1 MSRPTESETA
11 SRLPWSE
18 MARDQTSSEPP
29 ESPPPGYTGLGGTI
43 LAGGGGTGITVPQTL
58 VQGYERPLDFL
69 HLFSF
74 VRRVW
79 PENDEFR
86 YKHNMWSRRLDTLGT
101 GLSFKVSLHPL
112 EACLRD
118 FFNESV
124 GYDVGDKFVAK
135 GLRFVDDYNNN
146 VTKEKLYDASLREI
160 RALTHPP
167 LRSHPNIITLLSVEW
182 EPDLNHHDVAWPL
195 LMLEYSEEGTLRDYQ
210 MEKPEMEFLEKMQL
224 CEDVGR
230 ALLAIHGSGIVHGD
244 VKSENIL
251 VFWSAEKGKMVGKV
265 GDFGSSVLDF
275 REDGRRGLPAHTIP
289 WNAPEYDEDI
299 PRDHLKFTD
308 VYSFGMLIFRVML
321 GGINPFKI
329 APFKSDD
336 VDIELRSQELKKD
349 PEFLS
354 LVAMML
360 CERCD
365 ASEADGVCE
374 VLGFTLQHLPAQRD
388 LEKAVIG
395 LCRLTGNSESIP
407 PVALLEE
414 FDYEEVSLTYT
425 LSIVFEADCMILDPF
440 CVRASVIHA
449 LEAVSCSDS
458 AHAHKANFLLFQ
470 LLLNRYGEGV
480 PGASEMTLVWLLH
493 YMNSEGYDE
502 TGHFVARIFDA
513 LGFQHDKEIPLQP
526 LLRQGALK
534 GSHTAFED
542 LKKYYPD
549 AYDETLALFRECG
562 GAMHM
567 TQRSALFPWV
577 DISSLE
583 GIADAIEESPG
594 VELCDIHVTENQD
607 TLLHCAAR
615 SGYLRVVQR
624 LISMGMEV
632 NVVNYLGETPLLAA
646 SRAGHY
652 EVSRYL
658 MEAGAW
664 AGKTRIFG
672 KGPIHFLPFF
682 DDQHIDSVSKLMV
695 RNGAVV
701 DERAT
706 ENPRAAE
713 HEFWVHS
720 PFSPLHCA
728 VMRNHLASIRALLRL
743 GADPYAKDKGRSAIR
758 LACILCH
765 AEALDMMVAA
775 SSRRLSSE
783 NSEPASLA
791 EGVLKPKN
799 RLEDIKE
806 YGGSYE
812 NAKIATLKVLDKY
825 KAINYRDIHENGKH
839 TVLHRAVLA
848 GYPTVVNYLLTD
860 TPSKQ
865 HLDVDYL
872 GSTPLT
878 LAIQMGYRDVFEV
891 LLRHGADIHLRCM
904 ALENG
909 GSYLHFCASEGHQ
922 DVFFPEQLLKHGAL
936 MDQID
941 DKRRTPFTWAVFIGN
956 YPVADLLLQH
966 GADRDGAYE
975 GYTLLDFFL
984 ARSLPLKGIK
994 YMMTCKSNPERPPP
1008 SFICSPRSGRNVFH
1022 AIADAGPEAEKTA
1035 ETKAIFRYLQEL
1047 WPGEEHI
1054 NTCDGTGL
1062 SPLEKAVA
1070 RSKEDLVNMMIAAG
1084 ADPNLGSMGPLYR
1097 ALRKQNWANEQIRK
1111 VGGRWMTRRTKK
1123 IVDNVV
1129 VILKEA
1135 GARVDIDPLTG
1146 SPKQFDASRVF
1157 RGMTTED
1164 FEERHRI
1171 SLAACRDIEAGV
1183 TERYGQAANER
1194 RQWEYLETNPA
1205 GRAILPAVRE
1215 LVSRNDATTLEA
1227 MVRNWLRN
1235 RLPSGQEN
1243 TPPRAPE
1250 NTQLNWREMS
1260 ERRKG
1265 QPGKAPG
1272 MAAGST
1278 NGTQLPKARSEVPR
1292 SSGPKRS
1299 VNPRSGLSQSSS
1311 LDNNPLLPS
1320 SRELETSTNAWPPSN
1335 GSSSALAYRP
1345 PPIKPGSSPGARR
1358 DISRS
1363 FPSNVTSTEPPYRKQ
1378 PIYSISSR
1386 ARRSPPPSLLDTPVP
1401 SLVSP
1406 SSPDIFSPTHGGISQ
1421 LSPSMAT
1428 PAPGNNCP
1436 PPSQPVPVPLH
1447 SLSEASSSSSV
1458 SGSMTMPTVIRET
1471 RSALATSSSQALSQ
1485 PLSLHQGISQPSPS
1499 FQQTSHTP
1507 HRSSSSFRQYTPWTI
1522 PHQKP
1527 PHKILKS
1534 LRPAILP
1541 LLTALAD
1548 SRHSNAI
1555 PRRNLKICLES
1566 HLCMPN
1572 LIDLKWDPAAPLGS
1586 SSVKELQSGV
1596 NKMLKEFSI
1605 VINLKLRVE
1614 ISEER
1619 RTRTMLRVLM
1629 DEDRGITSSDGWLRT
1644 EGAGWEDLERV
1655 EAGIM
1660 FPQET

>member
-1 MSRPTESETA
+1 
-11 SRLPWSE
+11 
-18 MARDQTSSEPP
+18 
-29 ESPPPGYTGLGGTI
+29 
-43 LAGGGGTGITVPQTL
+43 
-58 VQGYERPLDFL
+58 
-69 HLFSF
+69 
-74 VRRVW
+74 
-79 PENDEFR
+79 
-86 YKHNMWSRRLDTLGT
+86 
-101 GLSFKVSLHPL
+101 
-112 EACLRD
+112 
-118 FFNESV
+118 
-124 GYDVGDKFVAK
+124 
-135 GLRFVDDYNNN
+135 
-146 VTKEKLYDASLREI
+146 
-160 RALTHPP
+160 
-167 LRSHPNIITLLSVEW
+167 
-182 EPDLNHHDVAWPL
+182 
-195 LMLEYSEEGTLRDYQ
+195 
-210 MEKPEMEFLEKMQL
+210 
-224 CEDVGR
+224 
-230 ALLAIHGSGIVHGD
+230 
-244 VKSENIL
+244 
-251 VFWSAEKGKMVGKV
+251 
-265 GDFGSSVLDF
+265 
-275 REDGRRGLPAHTIP
+275 
-289 WNAPEYDEDI
+289 
-299 PRDHLKFTD
+299 
-308 VYSFGMLIFRVML
+308 ML

-360 CERCD
+360 CEHCD

-425 LSIVFEADCMILDPF
+425 LPLVFDADCMILDAF

-449 LEAVSCSDS
+449 LGAVSCSDS

-480 PGASEMTLVWLLH
+480 PGASEMTLVWLLR
-493 YMNSEGYDE
+493 YMNSGGYDQ

-513 LGFQHDKEIPLQP
+513 LGVQHDKEIPLQA

-562 GAMHM
+562 GAMRM

-577 DISSLE
+577 DTSSFE
-583 GIADAIEESPG
+583 GITDAIEESPG

-615 SGYLRVVQR
+615 SGYLRVVQG

-658 MEAGAW
+658 MEAGAG
-664 AGKTRIFG
+664 ADKTSIFG

-682 DDQHIDSVSKLMV
+682 DDQHVDSVSKLMV

-701 DERAT
+701 DKRAT

-713 HEFWVHS
+713 HGFWVHS
-720 PFSPLHCA
+720 PFSPLHYA

-758 LACILCH
+758 WACLLCH

-775 SSRRLSSE
+775 SSRMLSSE
-783 NSEPASLA
+783 NSEPGSLA
-791 EGVLKPKN
+791 EGVLNPKN
-799 RLEDIKE
+799 RLENIKE
-806 YGGSYE
+806 YGGNYE

-825 KAINYRDIHENGKH
+825 KAINYRDINDSGKH
-839 TVLHRAVLA
+839 TVLLRAVMA
-848 GYPTVVNYLLTD
+848 GYPTVVNYLLTH

-872 GSTPLT
+872 GETPLT
-878 LAIQMGYRDVFEV
+878 LAIHMGYKDVFEV

-904 ALENG
+904 ALPNG
-909 GSYLHFCASEGHQ
+909 GSYLHFCAFEGHQ

-936 MDQID
+936 VDQID
-941 DKRRTPFTWAVFIGN
+941 EKRGTPFTWAVFIGN

-1008 SFICSPRSGRNVFH
+1008 SFICAPRSGGNVFH

-1054 NTCDGTGL
+1054 NTCNRTGL

-1097 ALRKQNWANEQIRK
+1097 ALGKQNWANEQIRK

-1123 IVDNVV
+1123 IVDNIV

-1135 GARVDIDPLTG
+1135 GARVDTYPLTG
-1146 SPKQFDASRVF
+1146 CPKPFDVSRVF
-1157 RGMTTED
+1157 QGMTTED
-1164 FEERHRI
+1164 FEMGHRMM
-1171 SLAACRDIEAGV
+1171 LAGFRDIEAGV
-1183 TERYGQAANER
+1183 TGRYGQAAEER
-1194 RQWEYLETNPA
+1194 RPAESLMASLENNPA
-1205 GRAILPAVRE
+1205 GRGILPVVRE
-1215 LVSRNDATTLEA
+1215 LFSQTDAT
-1227 MVRNWLRN
+1227 
-1235 RLPSGQEN
+1235 EN

-1265 QPGKAPG
+1265 QPGMAPG

-1278 NGTQLPKARSEVPR
+1278 NGTQLPKARSEVSR
-1292 SSGPKRS
+1292 SSSPKRS
-1299 VNPRSGLSQSSS
+1299 VNPGSGISQSSS
-1311 LDNNPLLPS
+1311 LDSNPLLPS
-1320 SRELETSTNAWPPSN
+1320 SRELETSTNASSPSN
-1335 GSSSALAYRP
+1335 GSSSALACRP
-1345 PPIKPGSSPGARR
+1345 PPRKVGSSPGARR
-1358 DISRS
+1358 DISQS

-1378 PIYSISSR
+1378 PRYSISSR
-1386 ARRSPPPSLLDTPVP
+1386 AGRSPPPSLLDTPVP
-1401 SLVSP
+1401 SSLSP
-1406 SSPDIFSPTHGGISQ
+1406 SSPDIFSPTHRGISQ

-1436 PPSQPVPVPLH
+1436 PPLQPVPVPLH
-1447 SLSEASSSSSV
+1447 SPSEASSSSSV
-1458 SGSMTMPTVIRET
+1458 SGSMTMATVIRET
-1471 RSALATSSSQALSQ
+1471 RSALAASSSQALSQ
-1485 PLSLHQGISQPSPS
+1485 PLSPHQGISQLSPS
-1499 FQQTSHTP
+1499 FQQTPHTP
-1507 HRSSSSFRQYTPWTI
+1507 HRSSSSFRQYIPWTI

-1527 PHKILKS
+1527 PHEILDS

-1541 LLTALAD
+1541 LLTALVD

-1596 NKMLKEFSI
+1596 NKMLRGFSI

-1614 ISEER
+1614 MCGER
-1619 RTRTMLRVLM
+1619 GTRTMLRVLI
-1629 DEDRGITSSDGWLRT
+1629 DEDGGIMGGDGWLRT
-1644 EGAGWEDLERV
+1644 EGAGWEDLERI

-1660 FPQET
+1660 FP